1 MASLQ
6 SIEVKVKADL
16 QTGVVGA
23 IFNFFCGRATTFAII
38 FTAAGLALAFEG
50 KLTAEFVAFV
60 GAIQALIFAH
70 SFKEDVHEQR
80 MARLEMQGKDT
91 EEK

>member
-16 QTGVVGA
+16 QSGVVGA
-23 IFNFFCGRATTFAII
+23 IFNFFQGRATTFAIV
-38 FTAAGLALAFEG
+38 FTVAGIILAFRG
-50 KLTAEFVAFV
+50 KLDTSFVALV
-60 GAIQALIFAH
+60 AAIQALVFAH
-70 SFKEDVHEQR
+70 SWKEDVHDQR
-80 MARLEMQGKDT
+80 MARLEAAGKLS